1 LKSNNKEWIRSDSIF
16 KYLKEPM
23 NISDLAELLSLHHS
37 TVSKAINSLENE
49 GFVHKEKKGKN
60 VYIRRSD
67 SLHAQSLE
75 DILREFPR
83 LPLSK
88 LFTSS
93 SLHVFSILKSPRRIT
108 EVSEI
113 TGLDRYTV
121 SAAISRLA
129 KYGIIIKEESGFLLS
144 SRHTL
149 FENFV
154 DNYFKYKAN
163 MNLRTISQNGALIWH
178 RGPEFLFKAENLNND
193 LESHLENKIHP
204 TSISIFPKY
213 GLDVITDMNYY
224 FFSKRTLHEEEFFI
238 HTILIDPH
246 SPIFNSY
253 ALALAPRLGS
263 KNFTKYASYY
273 DIEDHVRTL
282 LEYLDIKEKNS
293 NFVLPWNEYQEV
305 LESLV

>member
-1 LKSNNKEWIRSDSIF
+1 MMLSSTEISIF
-16 KYLKEPM
+16 RYLEEPM
-23 NISDLAELLSLHHS
+23 NILDLAELLSLHHS
-37 TVSKAINSLENE
+37 TVSKAINSLEKD
-49 GFVHKEKKGKN
+49 GFVRKERRGKN

-67 SLHAQSLE
+67 SLHAQYLE
-75 DILREFPR
+75 DILKEYPR
-83 LPLSK
+83 LPLDK
-88 LFTSS
+88 LFTPS
-93 SLHVFSILKSPRRIT
+93 SLHVFSMLKSPRRIT

-129 KYGIIIKEESGFLLS
+129 KYGITIKEKSSFLLS

-149 FENFV
+149 FVNFV
-154 DNYFKYKAN
+154 DNYFKYKVN
-163 MNLRTISQNGALIWH
+163 TSLRAVSQNGVLIWH
-178 RGPEFLFKAENLNND
+178 RGPEFLFKAESLNND
-193 LESHLENKIHP
+193 LESNLENRIHP

-213 GLDVITDMNYY
+213 GLDVITDTNYY

-246 SPIFNSY
+246 SPIYNSY

-263 KNFTKYASYY
+263 KNFIKYACYY

-282 LEYLDIKEKNS
+282 FEYLDLKDKNS
-293 NFVLPWNEYQEV
+293 DFVLPWKEYQEV

>member
-1 LKSNNKEWIRSDSIF
+1 MLSSTEISIF
-16 KYLKEPM
+16 KNLKEPTK
-23 NISDLAELLSLHHS
+23 ISDIAELLSLHHS
-37 TVSKAINSLENE
+37 TVSKAISSLESE
-49 GFVHKEKKGKN
+49 GFVRKEKIGKS

-88 LFTSS
+88 LFTPS
-93 SLHVFSILKSPRRIT
+93 SLHVLSILKSPRSIA
-108 EVSEI
+108 EASAI

-121 SAAISRLA
+121 SAVISRLA
-129 KYGIIIKEESGFLLS
+129 KYGIVIKEKGSFLLS

-163 MNLRTISQNGALIWH
+163 MNLRIISENGVLIWQ
-178 RGPEFLFKAENLNND
+178 RGPEFLFKAENLNVN
-193 LESHLENKIHP
+193 LESQLENKIHP
-204 TSISIFPKY
+204 TAVSVFPRY
-213 GLDVITDMNYY
+213 GLDMITDMNYY

-246 SPIFNSY
+246 SPIYNSY
-253 ALALAPRLGS
+253 ALALAPRLES
-263 KNFTKYASYY
+263 KNFLKYAIYY
-273 DIEDHVRTL
+273 NIESHVKTL
-282 LEYLDIKEKNS
+282 LEYLDKKEKNS
-293 NFVLPWNEYQEV
+293 DFVLPWQEYTEI

>member
-1 LKSNNKEWIRSDSIF
+1 MLSSTEISIF
-16 KYLKEPM
+16 KHLKEPM
-23 NISDLAELLSLHHS
+23 SISDLAELLNLHHS

-49 GFVHKEKKGKN
+49 GFVHKEKRGKY
-60 VYIRRSD
+60 VYLRRSD
-67 SLHAQSLE
+67 SLHAQYLE
-75 DILREFPR
+75 DILREFPK
-83 LPLSK
+83 LPLDK
-88 LFTSS
+88 LFTPS

-129 KYGIIIKEESGFLLS
+129 KYGIIIEEKSGFLLS
-144 SRHTL
+144 SRHAL
-149 FENFV
+149 FVNFV
-154 DNYFKYKAN
+154 DSYFKYQAN
-163 MNLRTISQNGALIWH
+163 MNLRAISQDGVLIWH
-178 RGPEFLFKAENLNND
+178 RGPEFLFKAENLRND
-193 LESHLENKIHP
+193 LESHLENRIHP

-213 GLDVITDMNYY
+213 GLDVITDTNYY
-224 FFSKRTLHEEEFFI
+224 FFSKRRLHEEEFFI
-238 HTILIDPH
+238 HTILIDPY

-263 KNFTKYASYY
+263 KKFIKYASYY

-282 LEYLDIKEKNS
+282 LEYLDKKEKNS
-293 NFVLPWNEYQEV
+293 DFVLPWKEYQEV